1 MKKQKFEKYFYLML
15 AGFGAISLSILFFFL
30 LFRMD
35 TVFGH
40 VKAIVKIL
48 MPFIYGG
55 TLAYLVYP
63 ISEWIEIYLDKMT
76 GGRFKNVTSTIGI
89 FGSLFFVGVIIYLL
103 LSMVLPQLAD
113 SIVSVVTGMPAMA
126 DNLTKWITGIL
137 RDNEQLQSYA
147 ELLIE
152 SSSKQLEAWLTQT
165 LIPKAQ
171 ELITTLSVSVL
182 ATVGGLFDFVIGII
196 VCIYILKSADKLKYQ
211 AKMIVNAIFPK
222 REAEM
227 VFELFYE
234 TDQSFGG
241 FIRGKL
247 LDSLIIGVFCFVCT
261 SLMNMPYAVLI
272 STIVGIT
279 NIIPF
284 FGPFIG
290 AVPSAIL
297 ILTVSPLQCLY
308 FIIFVF
314 VLQQVD
320 GNIIGPAILG
330 QSTGLSS
337 IWVLFSIL
345 VFGGMFGF
353 VGMIIGVP
361 LFSVIYFVVSKFV
374 FKQLRTKEM
383 EAEIE
388 DYRARYPD
396 KRKERD
402 EKNLQ
407 KSLGKAER
415 LRKWENLFKRK

>member
-1 MKKQKFEKYFYLML
+1 
-15 AGFGAISLSILFFFL
+15 
-30 LFRMD
+30 MD

-40 VKAIVKIL
+40 LGKIAGIL

-55 TLAYLVYP
+55 ILAYLVYP
-63 ISEWIEIYLDKMT
+63 ISKWISSYLDKMT
-76 GGRFKNVTSTIGI
+76 GDRFRNVTSTAGI
-89 FGSLFFVGVIIYLL
+89 FGSLFLVAVIIYLL
-103 LSMVLPQLAD
+103 LSMVLPQLWE
-113 SIVSVVTGMPAMA
+113 SIISIITGMPAMA
-126 DNLTKWITGIL
+126 DNLTKWIADIL
-137 RDNEQLQSYA
+137 QDNAELRNYA
-147 ELLIE
+147 EMLIE
-152 SSSKQLEAWLTQT
+152 TSSQQLETWMTQT
-165 LIPKAQ
+165 LLPRAQ

-182 ATVGGLFDFVIGII
+182 ATLGGLFDFVIGII
-196 VCIYILKSADKLKYQ
+196 VCIYILKSSDKLGRQ
-211 AKMIVNAIFPK
+211 ARMIIQAVFPK
-222 REAEM
+222 KASDII
-227 VFELFYE
+227 FELIYE

-247 LDSLIIGVFCFVCT
+247 VDSLIIGVICFVCT
-261 SLMNMPYAVLI
+261 SIMNMPYAMLI

-290 AVPSAIL
+290 AIPSAIL
-297 ILTVSPLQCLY
+297 ILTVDPMKCLY
-308 FIIFVF
+308 FILFVF

-345 VFGGMFGF
+345 VFGGLFGF

-361 LFSVIYFVVSKFV
+361 LFSVIYFVISKYV
-374 FKQLRTKEM
+374 FKQLRGKNM
-383 EAEIE
+383 EVEID
-388 DYRARYPD
+388 DYRAIYPD
-396 KRKERD
+396 KRIERD

-415 LRKWENLFKRK
+415 LRKWENLFKKK

>member
-1 MKKQKFEKYFYLML
+1 MKKDGFEKYIYLML
-15 AGFGAISLSILFFFL
+15 AGFGAISLSLLFFFV

-40 VKAIVKIL
+40 LGKIAGIL

-55 TLAYLVYP
+55 ILAYLVYP
-63 ISEWIEIYLDKMT
+63 ISKWISSYLDKMT
-76 GGRFKNVTSTIGI
+76 GDRFRNVTSTAGI
-89 FGSLFFVGVIIYLL
+89 FGSLFLVAVIIYLL
-103 LSMVLPQLAD
+103 LSMVLPQLWE
-113 SIVSVVTGMPAMA
+113 SIISIITGMPAMA
-126 DNLTKWITGIL
+126 DNLTKWIADIL
-137 RDNEQLQSYA
+137 QDNAELRNYA
-147 ELLIE
+147 EMLIE
-152 SSSKQLEAWLTQT
+152 TSSQQLETWMTQT
-165 LIPKAQ
+165 LLPRAQ

-182 ATVGGLFDFVIGII
+182 ATLGGLFDFVIGII
-196 VCIYILKSADKLKYQ
+196 VCIYILKSSDKLGRQ
-211 AKMIVNAIFPK
+211 ARMIIQAVFPK
-222 REAEM
+222 KASDII
-227 VFELFYE
+227 FELIYE

-247 LDSLIIGVFCFVCT
+247 VDSLIIGVICFVCT
-261 SLMNMPYAVLI
+261 SIMNMPYAMLI

-290 AVPSAIL
+290 AIPSAIL
-297 ILTVSPLQCLY
+297 ILTVDPMKCLY
-308 FIIFVF
+308 FILFVF

-345 VFGGMFGF
+345 VFGGLFGF

-361 LFSVIYFVVSKFV
+361 LFSVIYFVISKYV
-374 FKQLRTKEM
+374 FKQLRGKNM
-383 EAEIE
+383 EVEID
-388 DYRARYPD
+388 DYRAIYPD
-396 KRKERD
+396 KRIERD

-415 LRKWENLFKRK
+415 LRKWENLFKKK